1 MRCQCVLFCDFATA
15 CGVVTTIQYQ
25 MPLFLS
31 TEDWHSN
38 DNPFKHCTQHFAVV
52 TVGTTERNGEGN
64 AFGIGQK
71 VALGS

>member
-1 MRCQCVLFCDFATA
+1 
-15 CGVVTTIQYQ
+15 